1 MWEDRVGPIVWNS
14 LWFCL
19 SPPHQQTTLAS
30 TSYCHCGRPKEEQFS
45 TLNNGHCGTICKFAG
60 WHLHFNSYIFSI
72 NPKEIECQ
80 NYKNIYQRTALYME
94 NNNYCTTS
102 NILLTHRK
110 LIPMWIHHMHA
121 GCANMFEH
129 ERDGF
134 DRSYIYKAAFMM
146 Q

>member
-1 MWEDRVGPIVWNS
+1 MGIAVHFVNLLVD
-14 LWFCL
+14 
-19 SPPHQQTTLAS
+19 
-30 TSYCHCGRPKEEQFS
+30 TSILIPTYFQLIPK
-45 TLNNGHCGTICKFAG
+45 KV
-60 WHLHFNSYIFSI
+60 
-72 NPKEIECQ
+72 ECQ

>member
-1 MWEDRVGPIVWNS
+1 MGIAVQFVNLLVDTSILIPTYFQLIPKK
-14 LWFCL
+14 L
-19 SPPHQQTTLAS
+19 SVKII
-30 TSYCHCGRPKEEQFS
+30 R
-45 TLNNGHCGTICKFAG
+45 I
-60 WHLHFNSYIFSI
+60 YI
-72 NPKEIECQ
+72 KA
-80 NYKNIYQRTALYME
+80 RTALYME